1 VTVPKRPSLSN
12 AGLLTHTEEARIGVP
27 AFTLY
32 DWFVPVPLEA
42 VLPGGGGLAGV
53 ERTDNLAGPAWGL
66 DGARRR
72 VVLKDGSSAF
82 EAIVQ
87 AARPRLFRYQ
97 VWGFTGLPG
106 LLLDHAQGRF
116 VFDEAGE
123 GATKLS
129 WSYAFCPRAKIT
141 APLVRR
147 FVRTQF
153 SGFMREGLLAM
164 KAKAEADLL

>member
-1 VTVPKRPSLSN
+1 MSVPKRPSLSN
-12 AGLLTHTEEARIGVP
+12 AGLLTHMEEVRIGAPPP
-27 AFTLY
+27 ALW
-32 DWFVPVPLEA
+32 DWFVPVPLEG

-53 ERTDNLAGPAWGL
+53 ERTENLPGPSWGL

-72 VVLKDGSSAF
+72 VVLADGSSAY

-116 VFDEAGE
+116 VFDETGE
-123 GATKLS
+123 GSTKLS
-129 WSYAFCPRAKIT
+129 WSYSFCPRAKIA

-147 FVRTQF
+147 FVRRQF
-153 SGFMREGLLAM
+153 SGFMREGLAAM
-164 KAKAEADLL
+164 KAKAEADLR